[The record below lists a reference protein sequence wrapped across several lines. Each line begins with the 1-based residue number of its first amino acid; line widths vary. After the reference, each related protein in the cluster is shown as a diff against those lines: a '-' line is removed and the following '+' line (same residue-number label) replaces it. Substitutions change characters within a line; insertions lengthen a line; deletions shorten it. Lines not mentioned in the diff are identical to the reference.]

1 MSSDAPPK
9 EENPEH
15 INLKVKSYLLL
26 FSIVVLPFFCCM
38 MIDGTFKCTSSFY
51 IIVMIN
57 VFQVMGQDGNIV
69 QFKIKKHTALKKLM
83 ATYCERAGLAQQ
95 TIRFSFDGT
104 RINESDSP
112 KSLDME
118 DGDTIEVFQQQS
130 GGTDTEGSGNFVCNG

>member
-1 MSSDAPPK
+1 M
-9 EENPEH
+9 
-15 INLKVKSYLLL
+15 
-26 FSIVVLPFFCCM
+26 FC
-38 MIDGTFKCTSSFY
+38 DGTFKCTISF
-51 IIVMIN
+51 IPVRKN
-57 VFQVMGQDGNIV
+57 VLQVMGQDGNIV

-130 GGTDTEGSGNFVCNG
+130 GGRKTKGSGNVLS